1 VSNMVRKRGRSVRNR
16 ALALLAATTGLFLT
30 APWTAEAQ
38 NAQVELL
45 GNMIAGLYP
54 GSGSNAQTAVFMIHE
69 TDDFISNTACSQ
81 LNSLGFTALCAKSQ
95 YTSDGEVMWDQ
106 LALDVAQ
113 GVSFL
118 RKVPGVTHVVLVGWS
133 GGGAI
138 SAYYQ
143 NVAENGV
150 AACQGTTSLDPCT
163 DVSLAGLPPA
173 DGVVL
178 LDSIPGLAFADLTAW
193 DPSVQPDGLSSSH
206 NPALYLF
213 NPANGW
219 NSNQLQSS
227 TYSSDF
233 INRYTQAQADREALL
248 VGVAQQLQKQ
258 IADGNAAFTNDLP
271 FTVGGHDKAN
281 IFSTDSNLL
290 SHTQGQYPLITPSTC
305 PNPYPASCNGTVQT
319 VYTVRNPAAGASLA
333 STPAA
338 NDAWSPNFAFS
349 VQSFMSIVSIR
360 APNFRLTADN
370 ITGVDWSS
378 SNTATVANMA
388 GVHAP
393 VLIMSMTAHYWMV
406 PSELYYLAAT
416 KSSSRTLAYVY
427 GATHEFTPCTVCT
440 SMPQGPYG
448 NTVAELFNYVAHWL
462 NAKFP

>member
-1 VSNMVRKRGRSVRNR
+1 VSNIVHNSGRSLRTKVI
-16 ALALLAATTGLFLT
+16 ALLATLVGFFFA
-30 APWTAEAQ
+30 APWAAEAQ

-45 GNMIAGLYP
+45 GNMIAGLYA
-54 GSGSNAQTAVFMIHE
+54 GSGSNAHTAIFMIHE

-81 LNSLGFTALCAKSQ
+81 LNSRGFTALCAKSQ

-106 LALDVAQ
+106 LALDVGK
-113 GVSFL
+113 GVAFL
-118 RKVPGVTHVVLVGWS
+118 RTVPGVTRVVLVGWS

-163 DVSLAGLPPA
+163 DVNLAGLPAA

-193 DPSVQPDGLSSSH
+193 DPSVQPDGLSKFQ

-219 NSNQLQSS
+219 NSNLEVSS
-227 TYSSDF
+227 TYSQGF
-233 INRYTQAQADREALL
+233 IDRYTQAQADREAFL

-271 FTVGGHDKAN
+271 FPVGGHDKAN

-290 SHTQGQYPLITPSTC
+290 SHTQGQYTLLTPSTC
-305 PNPYPASCNGTVQT
+305 TVNTLNCNGTVQPIN
-319 VYTVRNPAAGASLA
+319 TVRNPAAGGSLA
-333 STPAA
+333 STPAT

-349 VQSFMSIVSIR
+349 VQTFMSIVAIR

-370 ITGVDWSS
+370 ITGVDWTS

-388 GVHAP
+388 GIHAP

-427 GATHEFTPCTVCT
+427 GATHEFVPCTTGCPT
-440 SMPQGPYG
+440 PLGPFG
-448 NTVAELFNYVAHWL
+448 DTVDETFTYVANWL
-462 NAKFP
+462 AAKFP